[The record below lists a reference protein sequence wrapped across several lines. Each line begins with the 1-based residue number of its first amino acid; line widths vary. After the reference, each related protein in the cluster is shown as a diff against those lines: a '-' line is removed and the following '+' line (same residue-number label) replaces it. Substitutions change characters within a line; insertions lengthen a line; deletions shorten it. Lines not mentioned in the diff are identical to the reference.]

1 MASISLMH
9 KITHIS
15 EWVHYLPS
23 MILTLPD
30 NKKYE
35 ATSDIMVEVENTPAE
50 MEVQTYFGEFQKIF
64 RIEVPQSP

>member
-1 MASISLMH
+1 MH

-30 NKKYE
+30 NKMYE